1 MAILKGQIEIETGD
15 VLYPET
21 SADNVFDASGKT
33 VEELLGD
40 IDGALSAVINGT
52 DFEAQLTALLGV

>member
-33 VEELLGD
+33 VAALLGD